1 MLRILLTYPQ
11 ALPHETRLITN
22 LMQEDWD
29 FLHVRKPDYD
39 KDELINFLEMIP
51 QYHHKVVLHSHYE
64 LIKEFDVAGI
74 NITRA
79 AMANLSYED
88 ELKSSCDVR
97 ELAIK
102 NGQLYCYGQKP
113 DLVSFSGH
121 GFSEIQHLPFETSYV
136 FLSPIFDSI
145 SKVGYRSKFED
156 KTILADFLRTID
168 KRIIALGGI
177 DYAKIEECK
186 QLGFDGY
193 AMLGSIWTTYFT
205 FIETIQ

>member
-1 MLRILLTYPQ
+1 M
-11 ALPHETRLITN
+11 E
-22 LMQEDWD
+22 EDWD

-74 NITRA
+74 NITNS

-88 ELKSSCDVR
+88 ELTSSCDIR
-97 ELAIK
+97 ELSVK
-102 NGQLYCYGQKP
+102 NGEIYCYGVKP
-113 DLVSFSGH
+113 DLVSYSGH
-121 GFSEIQHLPFETSYV
+121 GFTEVQNLQFNTSYV
-136 FLSPIFDSI
+136 LLSPIFDSI
-145 SKVGYRSKFED
+145 SKAGYRSQFED
-156 KTILADFLRTID
+156 KEILADFLRTVD
-168 KRIIALGGI
+168 RRVIALGGI
-177 DYAKIEECK
+177 DHNKVKECEE
-186 QLGFDGY
+186 LGFDGY